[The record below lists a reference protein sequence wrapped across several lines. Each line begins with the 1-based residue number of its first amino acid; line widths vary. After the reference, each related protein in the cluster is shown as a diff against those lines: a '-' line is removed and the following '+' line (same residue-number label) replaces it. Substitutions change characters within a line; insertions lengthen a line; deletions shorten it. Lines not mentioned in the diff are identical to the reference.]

1 MPNAM
6 RVKHRYKFM
15 EGFSAEVKAREGK
28 LFFADP
34 IMSGP
39 IFHTRQDAERWC
51 IHIIV
56 ENNYR
61 GGPFA
66 EATIRPFKGR

>member
-1 MPNAM
+1 
-6 RVKHRYKFM
+6 V
-15 EGFSAEVKAREGK
+15 
-28 LFFADP
+28 
-34 IMSGP
+34 
-39 IFHTRQDAERWC
+39 ERWC

-66 EATIRPFKGR
+66 AAIRRFKGMVSTMEIEPDLSSEGLASGNTAYCFDRPLHI